1 MTTEKQKT
9 ANRRNALRS
18 TGPRTAAGKAKS
30 AGNALKHGLSSRAM
44 LLDDEDEELFAHMQR
59 EVHFE
64 LRPEGEVE
72 TFLAR
77 RVAAGIWRLNRL
89 LRVEAEMFD
98 KPEIHALD
106 GGKGPGWIFRA
117 TARRGANPFATLMR
131 YENGITR
138 GVYRALHEQERRR
151 ELREGPALPPA
162 LPLNPAFFPEE
173 EED

>member
-1 MTTEKQKT
+1 MASEKQLT

-18 TGPRTAAGKAKS
+18 TGPRSAGGKAK
-30 AGNALKHGLSSRAM
+30 AARNALKHGLSSRDM
-44 LLDDEDEELFAHMQR
+44 LLADEDEETFAHMQR

-98 KPEIHALD
+98 KPEIAAYD
-106 GGKGPGWIFRA
+106 AGKGPGWIFRS
-117 TARRGANPFATLMR
+117 TARRGANAFATLMR
-131 YENGITR
+131 YESGITR
-138 GVYRALHEQERRR
+138 GVFRALHEQERLRT
-151 ELREGPALPPA
+151 LREGVATPPDLPFN
-162 LPLNPAFFPEE
+162 LTFSSEE
-173 EED
+173 QD

>member
-1 MTTEKQKT
+1 MASDKQLT

-18 TGPRTAAGKAKS
+18 TGPRSAGGKAK
-30 AGNALKHGLSSRAM
+30 AARNALKHGLSSRDM
-44 LLDDEDEELFAHMQR
+44 LLADEDEETFAHMQR

-98 KPEIHALD
+98 RPEIHSLD
-106 GGKGPGWIFRA
+106 AGKGPGWIFRA
-117 TARRGANPFATLMR
+117 TARRGANAFATLMR
-131 YENGITR
+131 YESGITR
-138 GVYRALHEQERRR
+138 GVYRALHEQDRRR
-151 ELREGPALPPA
+151 ALREGPALPPA
-162 LPLNPAFFPEE
+162 LPMNPAFFPEE
-173 EED
+173 QD